1 MTFIRFLG
9 MGWFAFFAFA
19 GGTFAQEY
27 NCKNPGYQQEMN
39 YCAYQDFLAADVL
52 LNEEY
57 QRAVAF
63 AKRLDGNVPD
73 DLLGAES
80 SLRQAQ
86 RDWVAFRDSACTAEG
101 FVARGGTMESLLVS
115 GCKAV
120 LTRQRTKS
128 LRGYVAMGS

>member
-1 MTFIRFLG
+1 MKTLRFLVV
-9 MGWFAFFAFA
+9 GWFVLLASA
-19 GGTFAQEY
+19 GGVFAQEY

-39 YCAYQDFLAADVL
+39 YCSYQDFLAADVL

-63 AKRLDGNVPD
+63 AKRLDGYVPA
-73 DLLGAES
+73 DLVGAES

-86 RDWVAFRDSACTAEG
+86 RDWIVFRDSACTAEG

-115 GCKAV
+115 SCKAV
-120 LTRQRTKS
+120 LTRQRTKA
-128 LRGYVAMGS
+128 LRGYVAMGG